1 MLRHDHIANH
11 LEFIFLPDFF
21 KDLQEQV
28 SGRRGAEKWFSLVTT
43 TGDVVEIA
51 TSVPSGAVLWAWRGF
66 YTFFER
72 EGWKFVNPP
81 FATAIGRVCR
91 TDLWAAKDGAPTVW

>member
-1 MLRHDHIANH
+1 MDMLRHDHIANH

-51 TSVPSGAVLWAWRGF
+51 TSVPAAQSFGHGGDFILSSNV
-66 YTFFER
+66 
-72 EGWKFVNPP
+72 
-81 FATAIGRVCR
+81 RVGS
-91 TDLWAAKDGAPTVW
+91 L